1 MIVSV
6 SLRVSVKES
15 VEMRINGS
23 ESKNGSEC
31 GSDCESVGVCVC
43 EIEFGCEMEG
53 DCVGVRAS
61 VTGSVWKCVSE
72 RVQERGMH
80 NNVCIYT
87 I

>member
-1 MIVSV
+1 M
-6 SLRVSVKES
+6 
-15 VEMRINGS
+15 
-23 ESKNGSEC
+23 
-31 GSDCESVGVCVC
+31 C

-53 DCVGVRAS
+53 DCVEVRAS

-72 RVQERGMH
+72 KVQERGMH